1 MKRSA
6 PQREHRRYMHLLKT
20 EAARAARL
28 EAERAAQ
35 AARDYLKT
43 PDYLWDQALNGR
55 QFETLVMK
63 VSK

>member
-1 MKRSA
+1 M
-6 PQREHRRYMHLLKT
+6 HRLKT

-43 PDYLWDQALNGR
+43 PDYLWDRALNGR

-63 VSK
+63 RSK